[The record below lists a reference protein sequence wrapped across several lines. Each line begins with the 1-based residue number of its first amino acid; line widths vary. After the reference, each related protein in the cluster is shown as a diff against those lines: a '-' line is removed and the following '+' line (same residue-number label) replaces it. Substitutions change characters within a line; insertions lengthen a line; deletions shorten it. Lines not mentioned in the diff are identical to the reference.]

1 MDRRKFGL
9 LAASGFA
16 LALSGGAASAF
27 PNQNIT
33 IVVPYAPGTSDQ
45 IARGLAAELEKT
57 FGKKVLIENKT
68 GGGGSVGAGYVAR
81 SKPDGHTLLF
91 SVSAVQTITPLQTA
105 LPYGFSD
112 LQPISRISVGPNVVA
127 ARADAPFKTLKEMI
141 DYAKANPG
149 KVSYSSSGTGGA
161 THLALE
167 ALARASGI
175 KLTHIPFQGAG
186 PATAAA
192 VGGSVDLG
200 TGFAQ
205 AIMPQVEGKRLVAI
219 AQFDETR
226 AKVLPDVPTFKEG
239 GVNLALPPHT
249 GIWAAAGTPP
259 EIVAALDK
267 AFAEA
272 VKAPAFVAFTERTQT
287 EVGYLNSA
295 AFTKVLKEEEAFFK
309 QLLGE
314 LGMLKK

>member
-1 MDRRKFGL
+1 MNRRKFGL
-9 LAASGFA
+9 LAAAGAALVWLGTPA
-16 LALSGGAASAF
+16 LAF
-27 PNQNIT
+27 PTQNIT
-33 IVVPYAPGTSDQ
+33 IIVPYAPGTSDQ
-45 IARGLAAELEKT
+45 IARGLATELEKT
-57 FGKKVLIENKT
+57 FGRSVLVENKT
-68 GGGGSVGAGYVAR
+68 GGGGSVGAGFVAR

-91 SVSAVQTITPLQTA
+91 SVSAVQTIAPQQTQ
-105 LPYGFSD
+105 LPYGFAD
-112 LQPISRISVGPNVVA
+112 LTPVARISVGPNVIG
-127 ARADAPFKTLKEMI
+127 ARADAPFKTLKEMV

-149 KVSYSSSGTGGA
+149 KVSYGSAGTGGA

-186 PATAAA
+186 PAVAAA

-219 AQFDETR
+219 AQFGAER
-226 AKVLPDVPTFKEG
+226 AKVLPDVPTFREA
-239 GVNLALPPHT
+239 GVDLVLPPHT
-249 GIWAAAGTPP
+249 GIWAAAGTAP
-259 EIVAALDK
+259 EIVEQLDK

-272 VKAPAFVAFTERTQT
+272 VKAPAFRALTDRTQT
-287 EVGYLNSA
+287 EVDYLNSA
-295 AFTKVLKEEEAFFK
+295 EFTKVLVAEEAFFK
-309 QLLGE
+309 QLLSD